1 MTKKRWLYLAVGL
14 VVLGLIGARAPATA
28 LAAASPEVKEFKLGM
43 LNSMTGAFVPESLNG
58 YRGSKIAVDMI
69 NARGGI
75 AGKVKVIPAV
85 ADAQSNPDIGLREA
99 ERLIS
104 VERVSMI
111 IGVFSSSIA
120 QPLALLCEKN
130 KVIFSPTIAI
140 SDAIV
145 KGRYLHYTFRIEPM
159 GSQWAYGNANYIK
172 DYHKKLG
179 FDSAG
184 DIKCAVIHED
194 GPYGCS
200 VGDAYPPLFKEY
212 GMKLV
217 LKESYS
223 HQVKDMTPLILK
235 LKASGQNVIFHT
247 GYPPDITLFLRQ
259 APGMGLKTRA
269 IVGAAYSILP
279 EIVETV
285 GEARVNYHH
294 NIDPP
299 LLYLMDRSKIPT
311 DQGPVIDE
319 FLKRVNAEYGSKA
332 HKALHYTTGFAHTWI
347 FLDEILP
354 RALKKY
360 GDLSAESIK
369 KAARETDIPDGG
381 TIIGYGVK
389 FASTDNI
396 LSGQNL
402 RSSPCV
408 MQYIHPKW
416 TIVWPEALRSGEPV
430 IPIPKD
436 SPFSIFR

>member
-1 MTKKRWLYLAVGL
+1 MTKKKLLYLAVGL
-14 VVLGLIGARAPATA
+14 VVLALIVTPAPP

-75 AGKVKVIPAV
+75 AGKVKVIPEV
-85 ADAQSNPDIGLREA
+85 ADAQSNPDIGLRET

-104 VERVSMI
+104 MRGISMI
-111 IGVFSSSIA
+111 IGVYSSAIA
-120 QPLALLCEKN
+120 RPVAVLCEKN

-140 SDAIV
+140 SDSVV
-145 KGRYLHYTFRIEPM
+145 KDRHLHYTFRIEPM

-179 FDSAG
+179 FNSPS
-184 DIKCAVIHED
+184 DIKCAVINED

-212 GMKLV
+212 GMQLV
-217 LKESYS
+217 LKEAYS
-223 HQVKDMTPLILK
+223 HEIKDMTPLILK
-235 LKASGQNVIFHT
+235 LKASKQDVIFHT
-247 GYPPDITLFLRQ
+247 GYAPDVTLLLRQ
-259 APGMGLKTRA
+259 GPGMGLKTRA
-269 IVGAAYSILP
+269 ILGAAYAVLP
-279 EIVETV
+279 EIAETV
-285 GEARVNYHH
+285 GEKRVNYHH

-299 LLYLMDRSKIPT
+299 LLHLVDRAKIPP
-311 DQGPVIDE
+311 DQSPVIDE
-319 FLKRVNAEYGSKA
+319 FLKRVNAEYGARA
-332 HKALHYTTGFAHTWI
+332 HTALHYSTGFAHTWI

-360 GDLSAESIK
+360 GDLSADSIK
-369 KAARETDIPDGG
+369 KAARETDIPDKG
-381 TIIGYGVK
+381 TVIGYGVK
-389 FASTDNI
+389 FAPTDHV

-408 MQYIHPKW
+408 MQYVHPKW
-416 TIVWPEALRSGEPV
+416 NIVWPEALKTAEPV
-430 IPIPKD
+430 IPIPQD
-436 SPFSIFR
+436 SPFRILK

>member
-1 MTKKRWLYLAVGL
+1 MTRKRLLYLAVGL
-14 VVLGLIGARAPATA
+14 VLLALIGTRAPAPA

-75 AGKVKVIPAV
+75 AGKVKIIPAV
-85 ADAQSNPDIGLREA
+85 ADAQSNPDIALREA

-104 VERVSMI
+104 VEGVSMI
-111 IGVFSSSIA
+111 IGVYSSSIA
-120 QPLALLCEKN
+120 KPLALLCEKN

-140 SDAIV
+140 SDAVV
-145 KGRYLHYTFRIEPM
+145 KDRHLHYTFRIEPM

-179 FDSAG
+179 FGSPS

-200 VGDAYPPLFKEY
+200 VGDAYPALFKEY
-212 GMKLV
+212 GMQLV

-223 HQVKDMTPLILK
+223 HEIKDTTPLILK
-235 LKASGQNVIFHT
+235 LKASKQDVIFHT
-247 GYPPDITLFLRQ
+247 GYAPDITLFLRQ

-269 IVGAAYSILP
+269 IVGAAYAILP

-285 GEARVNYHH
+285 GETKVNYHH

-299 LLYLMDRSKIPT
+299 LLHMVDRSKIPP

-319 FLKRVNAEYGSKA
+319 FLKRLNAEYGPKA

-354 RALKKY
+354 RALEKY
-360 GDLSAESIK
+360 GDLSGASIE
-369 KAARETDIPDGG
+369 KAARETDIPDKG
-381 TIIGYGVK
+381 TVIGYGVK
-389 FASTDNI
+389 FAPTDHV

-416 TIVWPEALRSGEPV
+416 TIVWPEALKTGEPV
-430 IPIPKD
+430 IPIPQE
-436 SPFSIFR
+436 SPLSIFK